1 MLSENHNDMSL
12 TKRSL
17 SYASALAG
25 VGALVGGFWL
35 YQGQPNLLAL
45 PAAQTAFSGEDSR
58 WSLSTSHLL
67 FSLPLGAT
75 IVVFVR
81 SILGWKTFGLFTPML
96 LAMSFLQSGPVLG
109 PAISIGAIL
118 IGMLCA
124 PLLKWLQLSRV
135 AFLGV
140 LIGIVV
146 TCLGAFAQ
154 QTDEYLLASAFPV
167 VVTALIVERW
177 WTSWETQGPRQA
189 LKETSLTLF
198 VAIVIQF
205 VVASPFL
212 VELGT
217 NQPLGLSIGSVIIMT
232 LLGRYRG
239 LRLSEIARFRL
250 ARNK

>member
-1 MLSENHNDMSL
+1 MSFENHSESL
-12 TKRSL
+12 MHRCL
-17 SYASALAG
+17 SFLS
-25 VGALVGGFWL
+25 ALVGTGTL
-35 YQGQPNLLAL
+35 IGGIALTHSQPELLTL
-45 PAAQTAFSGEDSR
+45 PATQTFIGSEENL
-58 WSLSTSHLL
+58 WSLSATHLL
-67 FSLPLGAT
+67 FALPLGAM

-96 LAMSFLQSGPVLG
+96 LAMAFLQSGPVLG

-118 IGMLCA
+118 VGMLCA

-146 TCLGAFAQ
+146 TCLGAVAQ
-154 QTDEYLLASAFPV
+154 HTGESLIASAFPV

-189 LKETSLTLF
+189 VKETSLTLL
-198 VAIVIQF
+198 VAIAIQLVI
-205 VVASPFL
+205 ASPFL
-212 VELGT
+212 VQIGT
-217 NQPLGLSIGSVIIMT
+217 NQPLGLSVGSTIGMV

-239 LRLSEIARFRL
+239 LRLTEIARFRL
-250 ARNK
+250 ARNN